1 MTLAART
8 LLGIAT
14 LALACL
20 FASPAPAQDTLRII
34 AVVND
39 DVITA
44 LDLTERLKLVIVSSS
59 LQDTPETRKRLAPQ
73 VLRTLIDERIRNQEA
88 KKEGITVPQE
98 RIDQRLDQLAKG
110 NNLSRTDFEAVLQR
124 NGLQVDWLADQIRT
138 DIAWATLVQR
148 KFRPTIIVTD
158 EDIDDEL
165 QKIRQNQGQ
174 PEYLLSEIFLGI
186 DDPSQTDTTEQAAQ
200 RLMEQLHSGADFA
213 AVARQFSQSSSAA
226 QGGEVGWVRPGDL
239 TPEINSAI
247 QSLTPGQIAGPI
259 RSEGGFHILQLR
271 DRRTTS
277 TGLQHG
283 TVSLKRIVL
292 PLAAGA
298 TPAEVDSANA
308 RARTIIGRVTSCEA
322 MNEAATQEE
331 SSVPVDLGNVSIE
344 ELPPALQAIAADQ
357 PIGAANGP
365 VRVENGVG
373 VFMVCERNLTSD
385 SGPSRSDIS
394 DQIVR
399 ERLDLLARGYIRDLR
414 RSAYVDVR
422 G

>member
-174 PEYLLSEIFLGI
+174 PEYLLS
-186 DDPSQTDTTEQAAQ
+186 
-200 RLMEQLHSGADFA
+200 
-213 AVARQFSQSSSAA
+213 
-226 QGGEVGWVRPGDL
+226 
-239 TPEINSAI
+239 
-247 QSLTPGQIAGPI
+247 
-259 RSEGGFHILQLR
+259 
-271 DRRTTS
+271 
-277 TGLQHG
+277 
-283 TVSLKRIVL
+283 
-292 PLAAGA
+292 
-298 TPAEVDSANA
+298 
-308 RARTIIGRVTSCEA
+308 
-322 MNEAATQEE
+322 
-331 SSVPVDLGNVSIE
+331 
-344 ELPPALQAIAADQ
+344 
-357 PIGAANGP
+357 
-365 VRVENGVG
+365 
-373 VFMVCERNLTSD
+373 
-385 SGPSRSDIS
+385 
-394 DQIVR
+394 
-399 ERLDLLARGYIRDLR
+399 
-414 RSAYVDVR
+414 
-422 G
+422 